1 MAEKK
6 VLIIDDT
13 EIIRAMLQD
22 LLKEQGYQVLTAS
35 TGEEG
40 IDRAK
45 EYRPDIILI
54 DTKMPGIDGFE
65 TCRRIKQV
73 EGMESKVVVM
83 TADIDAV
90 DTVKARQMGAD
101 DYCAKTRDFVPLLET
116 VKNLF

>member
-1 MAEKK
+1 MVEKK
-6 VLIIDDT
+6 VLVIDDT
-13 EIIRAMLQD
+13 EIIRAMLRD
-22 LLKEQGYQVLTAS
+22 LLKEQGYHVLTAS

-73 EGMESKVVVM
+73 EGIETKIVVM

-90 DTVKARQMGAD
+90 DTVRARQMGAD
-101 DYCAKTRDFVPLLET
+101 DYCVKTRDFVPLLQT
-116 VKNLF
+116 VKSLS